1 MSFTNFQG
9 YKIWYRVTKPAISDS
24 NTPVLLLHG
33 GPGLGSDYLEP
44 LERMA
49 DQGRTVIRFDQ
60 LGCGR
65 SDRPRDLSLW
75 DIDGCNGLGIRG
87 QTFIL
92 DNADRFSK
100 DLNIINGRNTVTGEE
115 GTDSSDGCF
124 PSGALEEAENHQARS
139 PGSVLVSEGTHR
151 LARKFFAFVHLN
163 LCGSR
168 GNRSRLRPGGSSGR
182 RRSTRGS
189 RRP

>member
-1 MSFTNFQG
+1 MVLQNS
-9 YKIWYRVTKPAISDS
+9 KITRSGIGSPNQPYQIRYPNTALAWRPWVGQRLSRTAGNPCRARKDCHPVRPAWQWK
-24 NTPVLLLHG
+24 V
-33 GPGLGSDYLEP
+33 GSS
-44 LERMA
+44 A
-49 DQGRTVIRFDQ
+49 
-60 LGCGR
+60 R
-65 SDRPRDLSLW
+65 SVVG
-75 DIDGCNGLGIRG
+75 DIEGCNGLGIRG